1 MHRIGYCCIN
11 LSMNEKFRTMTLAWA
26 NRNKREDVEAKWR
39 EVVEH
44 NFSLLYKIINWNI
57 HNNIWLYRISSDMVP
72 FADHEEWGYLWDN
85 WRGNINSYGVLG
97 PVRKMVQEYLE
108 RRGRFT
114 IHPGQFVSIGS
125 ASEETRT
132 NSIKNLEYHGQ
143 LLDLLGLPQDYSC
156 PINIHLSNGKSAEKI
171 VDDVYNSLS
180 RLSASVINR
189 LVFENEQAN
198 YWTPKNINTHFP
210 NTPITFDYHHY
221 NLNPDNGLSV
231 QDAVQLAASTWPNN
245 DPVQHY
251 SEGRKSPNDPA
262 HSDYIEAMPVT
273 PYDVEVEAK
282 MKEKS
287 ILLFISG
294 KTTYAA

>member
-1 MHRIGYCCIN
+1 
-11 LSMNEKFRTMTLAWA
+11 MTLAWA
-26 NRNKREDVEAKWR
+26 NRNKREDVEAKWL

-44 NFSLLYKIINWNI
+44 NFTLLYKIINWNI
-57 HNNIWLYRISSDMVP
+57 QHNIWLYRISSDLVP
-72 FADHEEWGYLWDN
+72 FADHQDWGYLWER
-85 WRGNINSYGVLG
+85 WRGDIKSYGVLG
-97 PVRKMVQEYLE
+97 PVRKMAQEYLE
-108 RRGRFT
+108 LRGRFT

-125 ASEETRT
+125 ANEDTRN
-132 NSIKNLEYHGQ
+132 NSIQNIEYHGQ
-143 LLDLLGLPQDYSC
+143 LLDLCGLPNNYSC
-156 PINIHLSNGKSAEKI
+156 PINIHLSNGKSGEKV
-171 VDDVYNSLS
+171 VDHVYNSLS
-180 RLSASVINR
+180 RLSPSVINR

-198 YWTPKNINTHFP
+198 YWTPVNINKHFP

-221 NLNPDNGLSV
+221 NLNPDKDVSV

-251 SEGRKSPNDPA
+251 SEGRKSPTDPA
-262 HSDYIEAMPVT
+262 HSDYVEAMPVT

-294 KTTYAA
+294 KTLYAA